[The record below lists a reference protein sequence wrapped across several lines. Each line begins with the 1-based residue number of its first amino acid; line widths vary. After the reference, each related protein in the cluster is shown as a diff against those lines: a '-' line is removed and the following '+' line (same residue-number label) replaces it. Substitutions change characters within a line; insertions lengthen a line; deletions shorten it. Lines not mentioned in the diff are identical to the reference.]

1 MSCCQHY
8 SPTPGGADT
17 FTVQMPRVT
26 FGAGSLSE
34 LGRRIEARGH
44 RRMALFT
51 DPWLAQSAHME
62 VVRESLREAGIEF
75 AEFSDIA
82 IEPTDISCIEAAR
95 FYNDCGAE
103 GAIAIGGGSV
113 IDTTKAAVIYATH
126 PADFKDYFAKPVGA
140 GLSIPTQL
148 PPIFACPTTGGTGSE
163 CTAVAVIRLE
173 DLNTKFVIQAPNMMP
188 VEVIIDPN
196 VASTLSSQVVA
207 TSGFD
212 LMSHAIEC
220 YTARAFT
227 TWDKVDDPAKRVTI
241 QGANPWS
248 DIHAREALSIMD
260 KYFERGVKDAT
271 DIEARGQLM
280 WGAALAGMAF
290 GNCGTHLPHAFSYG
304 VSHLNSSYRA
314 DQYAMGNELRG
325 PRGAF
330 VPHGIAVIVNAP
342 SVFRYI
348 ADAAPERHIEAA
360 RCLGGETRD
369 ATPADAGEIVAS
381 RIIELMRAVDMPNG
395 LSGLG
400 FSRSDAPALAKS
412 AFRQGRAIANAPRDI
427 DQSDVQAIFEG
438 AVSYW

>member
-1 MSCCQHY
+1 MGCCQHY
-8 SPTPGGADT
+8 LPTSSGAGS
-17 FTVQMPRVT
+17 FTVQMPKIT
-26 FGAGSLSE
+26 FGEGSLSE
-34 LGRRIEARGH
+34 LGRRIQMRGH

-51 DPWLAQSAHME
+51 DPWLSRSSYME
-62 VVRESLREAGIEF
+62 TARESLRKAGIEF
-75 AEFSDIA
+75 AEFSEVA
-82 IEPTDISCIEAAR
+82 VEPTDLSCIDAAR
-95 FYNDCGAE
+95 FYDESGAE

-113 IDTTKAAVIYATH
+113 IDTTKAAIVYATH

-188 VEVIIDPN
+188 VEVIVDP
-196 VASTLSSQVVA
+196 AFAATLPSQVVA
-207 TSGFD
+207 ASGFD

-220 YTARAFT
+220 YTARPFT
-227 TWDKVDDPAKRVTI
+227 AWDRVDDPAKRVSI

-248 DIHAREALSIMD
+248 DIHAREALSIMNR
-260 KYFERGVKDAT
+260 YFERGVNDGT

-280 WGAALAGMAF
+280 WGATLAGMAF

-304 VSHLNSSYRA
+304 VSHLNTEYRA
-314 DQYAMGNELRG
+314 DQYAMGNAQRG
-325 PRGAF
+325 PHDAF
-330 VPHGIAVIVNAP
+330 VPHGIAVIVTSP

-369 ATPADAGEIVAS
+369 ATDADAGEVVSS

-400 FSRSDAPALAKS
+400 FSKSDAPALSRS
-412 AFRQGRAIANAPRDI
+412 AVRQGRAIANAPRDI
-427 DQSDVQAIFEG
+427 NESDVQSIFEG